1 MFTHLYLKMWANIK
15 NLYCHKMG
23 KNSMLVRCEERKK
36 KEEKKNRTKKRL
48 SLSHSPSD
56 NTFNIN
62 VGSILCQDMNGE

>member
-36 KEEKKNRTKKRL
+36 KRRTKKTSFPFL
-48 SLSHSPSD
+48 TLPL
-56 NTFNIN
+56 T
-62 VGSILCQDMNGE
+62 ILLT